1 MLIAFCDHFN
11 EKEGDMKKITFI
23 AIGMIVMSALAVS
36 TVVAA
41 ETKAINLGK
50 PALLVIDVA
59 NDVCHEKGAL
69 AKMGVWK
76 YGKEHGTFENIARA
90 IKLAEKKG
98 IPVIRIWLEYQ
109 PGAPDIPKRGFFHIA
124 KKMFGKSLIEHTWGA
139 EPFAGLEPGE
149 GQIEVIKKR
158 TNSFH
163 NTNLKSLLDA
173 LQVDTLL
180 ITGVSCHM
188 CINGTIVGAVDED
201 YNVIALH
208 DAIAGPSE
216 GLCGFLFTKLWP
228 QWAVKVL
235 TVSEAFGE

>member
-1 MLIAFCDHFN
+1 MSLSRAISL
-11 EKEGDMKKITFI
+11 EKGEGMKKINFI
-23 AIGMIVMSALAVS
+23 SIGTILISIVIVG
-36 TVVAA
+36 VAFGA
-41 ETKAINLGK
+41 EAKPIDLGK

-59 NDVCHEKGAL
+59 NDVCHENGAL

-76 YGKEHGTFENIARA
+76 YGKEHGTFENIAQA

-109 PGAPDIPKRGFFHIA
+109 KGAPDIPKRGFFNIA
-124 KKMFGKSLIEHTWGA
+124 RIMFGEPLIEHTWGA
-139 EPFAGLEPGE
+139 KPVEGLEPKE
-149 GQIEVIKKR
+149 GQIEVIKTR
-158 TNSFH
+158 FNSFH

-188 CINGTIVGAVDED
+188 CVNGTIVGAVDED
-201 YNVIALH
+201 FNVIALH

-228 QWAVKVL
+228 QWAVRVV
-235 TVSEAFGE
+235 TVSEALGE